1 MFMSEMID
9 RYVEII
15 GEAAMDSLVNIAARL
30 KDRKIVHVNSTRAG
44 GGVAEILS
52 SMVPLSKELGLDVSW
67 EVIEG
72 DESFF
77 NCTKMLHNTLQGMPG
92 TLSGRQMDIYAET
105 NARNAERLKDALQD
119 ADYVFIHDPQPAALI
134 NSFPQR
140 KGKWIWRCHI
150 DVSAPNKWVWQFIK
164 NQVSGYDASI
174 FSLPDFAQKLPHPQ
188 FLITPSI
195 DPLAEKNIPLERSE
209 VEKTYE
215 ELGVPMDKPIILQV
229 SRFDKF
235 KDPLGVIESYR
246 IIKEHVD
253 VRLVL
258 AGGEA
263 DDDPEASEILNE
275 VRAAVDGDEDISV
288 LLLPSDSHRE
298 INALQTGADVVMQKS
313 LKEGFGLTVTE
324 AMWKKKA
331 VIGGNV
337 GGIRL
342 QVINRFNGFRVRT
355 PEGAA
360 IRTRYLLSH
369 PWKMEKMGRNAREYV
384 LENFLITGHLR
395 RYMTL
400 LISLEAQGGTWE
412 RWV

>member
-1 MFMSEMID
+1 MSEMINK
-9 RYVEII
+9 YAEVI
-15 GEAAMDSLVNIAARL
+15 GQAAMDSLVHIAARL
-30 KDRKIVHVNSTRAG
+30 KGKKIVHVNSTRAG

-52 SMVPLSKELGLDVSW
+52 SMIPLSEELGLDVSW

-77 NCTKMLHNTLQGMPG
+77 NCTKMLHNSLQGMPG
-92 TLSGRQMDIYAET
+92 TLSERQIETYTRT
-105 NARNAERLKDALQD
+105 NARNAERLKDVLQD

-134 NSFPQR
+134 KSFPQR

-150 DVSAPNKWVWQFIK
+150 DVSAPNKGVWQFIK
-164 NQVSGYDASI
+164 KQVSEYDASV

-195 DPLAEKNIPLERSE
+195 DPLAEKNIPLERNE
-209 VEKTYE
+209 VEKTYGD
-215 ELGVPMDKPIILQV
+215 LGVPMDKPIILQV

-275 VRAAVDGDEDISV
+275 VREAVNGDKDITV
-288 LLLPSDSHRE
+288 LLLPSDSHRK

-324 AMWKKKA
+324 AMWKGKP

-360 IRTRYLLSH
+360 IRARYLLSH

-395 RYMTL
+395 RYITML
-400 LISLEAQGGTWE
+400 LSLDGNGEWE
-412 RWV
+412 RWA

>member
-1 MFMSEMID
+1 MSEMID
-9 RYVEII
+9 RYAEII
-15 GEAAMDSLVNIAARL
+15 GETAMDSLVNIAARL

-150 DVSAPNKWVWQFIK
+150 DVSAPNKGVWQFIK

-263 DDDPEASEILNE
+263 DDDPEASEILSE

>member
-1 MFMSEMID
+1 MSEMID

-30 KDRKIVHVNSTRAG
+30 KGRKIVHVNSTRAG

-119 ADYVFIHDPQPAALI
+119 ADYVFIHDPQPAALV

-150 DVSAPNKWVWQFIK
+150 DVSAPNKGVWQFIK
-164 NQVSGYDASI
+164 NQVSEYDASI

-263 DDDPEASEILNE
+263 DDDPEASEILSE

-298 INALQTGADVVMQKS
+298 INALQTGADIVMQKS

-324 AMWKKKA
+324 AMWKRKA

>member
-1 MFMSEMID
+1 MSEMID
-9 RYVEII
+9 RYAEII

-150 DVSAPNKWVWQFIK
+150 DVSAPNKGVWQFIK

-263 DDDPEASEILNE
+263 DDDPEASEILSE

-298 INALQTGADVVMQKS
+298 INALQTGADVVIQKS

>member
-1 MFMSEMID
+1 MSEMLNK
-9 RYVEII
+9 YAEII
-15 GEAAMDSLVNIAARL
+15 GSAAMDSLVRVADRL
-30 KDRKIVHVNSTRAG
+30 KGKKIVHVNSTRSG

-52 SMVPLSKELGLDVSW
+52 SMIPLSKELGLDVSW

-77 NCTKMLHNTLQGMPG
+77 NCTKMMHNTLQGMPG
-92 TLSGRQMDIYAET
+92 VLSDRQKET
-105 NARNAERLKDALQD
+105 YLDTVRRNAEKLKDILGD

-134 NSFPQR
+134 HSFPKR
-140 KGKWIWRCHI
+140 KGKWVWRCHI
-150 DVSAPNKWVWQFIK
+150 DVSAPNKSVWKFIK
-164 NQVSGYDASI
+164 EQVSAYDASV
-174 FSLPDFAQKLPHPQ
+174 FSCPTCPEAASPAVPHH
-188 FLITPSI
+188 TEHRS
-195 DPLAEKNIPLERSE
+195 PLGEEYPARKGRDR
-209 VEKTYE
+209 KTYND
-215 ELGVPMDKPIILQV
+215 LGIPMDKPIVLQV

-253 VRLVL
+253 IRLVM

-263 DDDPEASEILNE
+263 DDDPEALEILRE
-275 VRAAVDGDEDISV
+275 VEDAAKGDPDISI
-288 LLLPSDSHRE
+288 LMLPSDSHRT
-298 INALQTGADVVMQKS
+298 INALQSGADVVMQKS
-313 LKEGFGLTVTE
+313 IREGFGLTVTE
-324 AMWKKKA
+324 AMWKNKA

-369 PWKMEKMGRNAREYV
+369 HGKGRGWGKTPGICPGEFPYHRT
-384 LENFLITGHLR
+384 LKDTLR
-395 RYMTL
+395 CS
-400 LISLEAQGGTWE
+400 SLDLKEGPWE
-412 RWV
+412 RWF

>member
-1 MFMSEMID
+1 MSEMINK
-9 RYVEII
+9 YAEVI
-15 GEAAMDSLVNIAARL
+15 GQAAMDSLVHIAARL
-30 KDRKIVHVNSTRAG
+30 KGKKIVHVNSTRAG

-52 SMVPLSKELGLDVSW
+52 SMIPLSEELGLDVSW

-77 NCTKMLHNTLQGMPG
+77 NCTKMLHNSLQGMPG
-92 TLSGRQMDIYAET
+92 TLSERQIETYTRT
-105 NARNAERLKDALQD
+105 NARNAERLKDVLQD

-134 NSFPQR
+134 KSFPQR

-150 DVSAPNKWVWQFIK
+150 DVSAPNKGVWQFIK
-164 NQVSGYDASI
+164 KQVSEYDASV
-174 FSLPDFAQKLPHPQ
+174 FSLPDFAQKLPRPQ

-195 DPLAEKNIPLERSE
+195 DPLAEKNIPLERYE
-209 VEKTYE
+209 VEKTYGD
-215 ELGVPMDKPIILQV
+215 LGVPMDKPIILQV

-275 VRAAVDGDEDISV
+275 VRAAVEGDEDISV

-324 AMWKKKA
+324 AMWKRKA

-395 RYMTL
+395 RYMTM
-400 LISLEAQGGTWE
+400 LISLDEQGETWE

>member
-1 MFMSEMID
+1 MSEMISK
-9 RYVEII
+9 YAEVI
-15 GEAAMDSLVNIAARL
+15 GQPAMDSIIHIAKRL
-30 KDRKIVHVNSTRAG
+30 RGKKIVHVNSTRAG

-52 SMVPLSKELGLDVSW
+52 SMIPLSMELGLDVTW

-77 NCTKMLHNTLQGMPG
+77 NCTKMLHNTLQGTPG
-92 TLSGRQMDIYAET
+92 TLTERQMEIYAET
-105 NARNAERLKDALQD
+105 NARNAERLKNILQD

-134 NSFPQR
+134 KSFPQR
-140 KGKWIWRCHI
+140 KGKWVWRCHI
-150 DVSAPNKWVWQFIK
+150 DVSSPNKGVWQFIK
-164 NQVSGYDASI
+164 KQVSGYDASI

-209 VEKTYE
+209 VEKTYKD
-215 ELGVPMDKPIILQV
+215 LGVPMDKPIILQV

-263 DDDPEASEILNE
+263 DDDPEASGILSE
-275 VRAAVDGDEDISV
+275 VRAAVNGDEDISV

-324 AMWKKKA
+324 AMWKRKA

-369 PWKMEKMGRNAREYV
+369 PWKREKMGRNAREYV

-395 RYMTL
+395 RYMTM
-400 LISLEAQGGTWE
+400 LISLETEGGTWE

>member
-9 RYVEII
+9 RYAEII

-150 DVSAPNKWVWQFIK
+150 DVSAPNKGVWQFIK

-263 DDDPEASEILNE
+263 DDDPEASEILSE

>member
-1 MFMSEMID
+1 MSEIIN
-9 RYVEII
+9 RYAEII
-15 GEAAMDSLVNIAARL
+15 GQATMDSLVNIAKRL
-30 KDRKIVHVNSTRAG
+30 KGKKIVHVNSTRAG

-52 SMVPLSKELGLDVSW
+52 SMVPLSQELGLDVSW

-77 NCTKMLHNTLQGMPG
+77 NCTKMLHNSLQGMPG
-92 TLSGRQMDIYAET
+92 TLSERQIETYTRT
-105 NARNAERLKDALQD
+105 NARNAERLKDVLQD

-134 NSFPQR
+134 KSFPQR

-150 DVSAPNKWVWQFIK
+150 DVSAPNKGVWQFIK
-164 NQVSGYDASI
+164 KQVSEYDASV

-195 DPLAEKNIPLERSE
+195 DPLAEKNIPLERYE
-209 VEKTYE
+209 VEKTYGD
-215 ELGVPMDKPIILQV
+215 LGVPMDKPIILQV

-275 VRAAVDGDEDISV
+275 VREAVNGDKDITV
-288 LLLPSDSHRE
+288 LLLPSDSHRK

-324 AMWKKKA
+324 AMWKGKP

-360 IRTRYLLSH
+360 IRARYLLSH

-395 RYMTL
+395 RYITML
-400 LISLEAQGGTWE
+400 LSLDGNGEWE
-412 RWV
+412 RWA

>member
-1 MFMSEMID
+1 MSEIIN
-9 RYVEII
+9 RYAEII
-15 GEAAMDSLVNIAARL
+15 GQAAMDSLVNIAKRL
-30 KDRKIVHVNSTRAG
+30 KGKKIVHVNSTRAG

-52 SMVPLSKELGLDVSW
+52 SMVPLSQELGLDVSW

-92 TLSGRQMDIYAET
+92 TLSEQQMDIYAKT
-105 NARNAERLKDALQD
+105 NARNAERLKNVLQD

-140 KGKWIWRCHI
+140 KGKWVWRCHI
-150 DVSAPNKWVWQFIK
+150 DVSSPNKSVWQFVK
-164 NQVSGYDASI
+164 KQVSGYDASI
-174 FSLPDFAQKLPHPQ
+174 FSLPDFAQILPHPQ

-195 DPLAEKNIPLERSE
+195 DPLAEKNIPLDRSE
-209 VEKTYE
+209 VEKTYKD
-215 ELGVPMDKPIILQV
+215 LGVPMDKPIILQV

-275 VRAAVDGDEDISV
+275 VRAAVEGDEDISV
-288 LLLPSDSHRE
+288 LLLPSDSHRK

-324 AMWKKKA
+324 AMWKRKA

-395 RYMTL
+395 RYMIM
-400 LISLEAQGGTWE
+400 LISLDEQGETWE
-412 RWV
+412 KWV

>member
-1 MFMSEMID
+1 MSEMINK
-9 RYVEII
+9 YAEVI
-15 GEAAMDSLVNIAARL
+15 GQAAMDSLVHIAARL
-30 KDRKIVHVNSTRAG
+30 KGKKIVHVNSTRAG

-52 SMVPLSKELGLDVSW
+52 SMIPLSEELGLDVSW

-77 NCTKMLHNTLQGMPG
+77 NCTKMLHNSLQGMPG
-92 TLSGRQMDIYAET
+92 TLSERQIETYTRT
-105 NARNAERLKDALQD
+105 NARNAERLKDVLQD

-134 NSFPQR
+134 KSFPQR

-150 DVSAPNKWVWQFIK
+150 DVSAPNKGVWQFIK
-164 NQVSGYDASI
+164 KQVSEYDASV
-174 FSLPDFAQKLPHPQ
+174 FSLPDFAQKLPRPQ

-195 DPLAEKNIPLERSE
+195 DPLAEKNIPLERYE
-209 VEKTYE
+209 VEKTYGD
-215 ELGVPMDKPIILQV
+215 LGVPMDKPIILQV

-275 VRAAVDGDEDISV
+275 VREAVNGDKDITV
-288 LLLPSDSHRE
+288 LLLPSDSHRK

-324 AMWKKKA
+324 AMWKGKP

-360 IRTRYLLSH
+360 IRARYLLSH

-395 RYMTL
+395 RYITML
-400 LISLEAQGGTWE
+400 LSLDGNGEWE
-412 RWV
+412 RWA

>member
-1 MFMSEMID
+1 MSEMID
-9 RYVEII
+9 RYAEII
-15 GEAAMDSLVNIAARL
+15 GETAMDSLVNIAARL

-134 NSFPQR
+134 KSFPQR

-150 DVSAPNKWVWQFIK
+150 DVSAPNKGVWQFIK

>member
-1 MFMSEMID
+1 MSEMID
-9 RYVEII
+9 RYAEII

-134 NSFPQR
+134 KSFPQR

-150 DVSAPNKWVWQFIK
+150 DVSAPNKGVWQFIK

>member
-1 MFMSEMID
+1 MSEMID
-9 RYVEII
+9 RYAEII

-150 DVSAPNKWVWQFIK
+150 DVSAPNKGVWQFIK

-337 GGIRL
+337 GGIR
-342 QVINRFNGFRVRT
+342 T

>member
-1 MFMSEMID
+1 MSEMID
-9 RYVEII
+9 RYAEII

-134 NSFPQR
+134 KSFPQR

-150 DVSAPNKWVWQFIK
+150 DVSAPNKGVWQFIK

-395 RYMTL
+395 RYMTM
-400 LISLEAQGGTWE
+400 LISLDKQGDTWE

>member
-1 MFMSEMID
+1 MSEMID
-9 RYVEII
+9 RYAEII

-150 DVSAPNKWVWQFIK
+150 DVSAPNKGVWQFIK

-263 DDDPEASEILNE
+263 DDDPEASEILSE

>member
-1 MFMSEMID
+1 MSEIIN
-9 RYVEII
+9 RYAEII
-15 GEAAMDSLVNIAARL
+15 GQAAMDSLVNIAKRL
-30 KDRKIVHVNSTRAG
+30 KGKKIVHVNSTRAG

-52 SMVPLSKELGLDVSW
+52 SMVPLSQELGLDVSW

-92 TLSGRQMDIYAET
+92 TLSERQMDIYAKT
-105 NARNAERLKDALQD
+105 NARNAERLKNVLQD

-140 KGKWIWRCHI
+140 KGKWVWRCHI
-150 DVSAPNKWVWQFIK
+150 DVSSPNKSVWQFVK
-164 NQVSGYDASI
+164 KQVSGYDASI

-195 DPLAEKNIPLERSE
+195 DPLAEKNIPLDRSE
-209 VEKTYE
+209 VEKTYKD
-215 ELGVPMDKPIILQV
+215 LGVPMDKPIILQV

-275 VRAAVDGDEDISV
+275 VRAAVEGDEDISV
-288 LLLPSDSHRE
+288 LLLPSDSHRK

-324 AMWKKKA
+324 AMWKRKA

-395 RYMTL
+395 RYMTM
-400 LISLEAQGGTWE
+400 LISLDEQGETWE

>member
-1 MFMSEMID
+1 MID

-30 KDRKIVHVNSTRAG
+30 KGRKIVHVNSTRAG

-119 ADYVFIHDPQPAALI
+119 ADYVFIHDPQPAALV

-150 DVSAPNKWVWQFIK
+150 DVSAPNKGVWQFIK
-164 NQVSGYDASI
+164 NQVSEYDASI

-263 DDDPEASEILNE
+263 DDDPEASEILSE

-298 INALQTGADVVMQKS
+298 INALQTGADIVMQKS

-324 AMWKKKA
+324 AMWKRKA

>member
-1 MFMSEMID
+1 MSEMID
-9 RYVEII
+9 RYAEII
-15 GEAAMDSLVNIAARL
+15 GETAMDSLVNIAARL

-150 DVSAPNKWVWQFIK
+150 DVSAPNKGVWQFIK

>member
-1 MFMSEMID
+1 MSEMID
-9 RYVEII
+9 RYAEII

-52 SMVPLSKELGLDVSW
+52 SMVPLSKELGLDVCW

-150 DVSAPNKWVWQFIK
+150 DVSAPNKGVWQFIK

-263 DDDPEASEILNE
+263 DDDPEASEILSE

>member
-1 MFMSEMID
+1 MSEMINK
-9 RYVEII
+9 YAEVI
-15 GEAAMDSLVNIAARL
+15 GQAAMDSLVHIAARL
-30 KDRKIVHVNSTRAG
+30 KGKKIVHVNSTRAG

-52 SMVPLSKELGLDVSW
+52 SMIPLSEELGLDVSW

-77 NCTKMLHNTLQGMPG
+77 NCTKMLHNSLQGMPG
-92 TLSGRQMDIYAET
+92 TLSERQIETYTRT
-105 NARNAERLKDALQD
+105 NARNAERLKDVLQD

-134 NSFPQR
+134 KSFPQR

-150 DVSAPNKWVWQFIK
+150 DVSAPNKGVWQFIK
-164 NQVSGYDASI
+164 KQVSEYDASV

-195 DPLAEKNIPLERSE
+195 DPLAEKNIPLERYE
-209 VEKTYE
+209 VEKTYGD
-215 ELGVPMDKPIILQV
+215 LGVPMDKPIILQV

-275 VRAAVDGDEDISV
+275 VREAVNGDKDITV
-288 LLLPSDSHRE
+288 LLLPSDSHRK

-324 AMWKKKA
+324 AMWKGKP

-360 IRTRYLLSH
+360 IRARYLLSH

-395 RYMTL
+395 RYITML
-400 LISLEAQGGTWE
+400 LSLDGNGEWE
-412 RWV
+412 RWA

>member
-1 MFMSEMID
+1 MSEMID
-9 RYVEII
+9 RYAEII

-72 DESFF
+72 DEAFF

-92 TLSGRQMDIYAET
+92 TLSERQMDIYAVT

-150 DVSAPNKWVWQFIK
+150 DVSAPNKGVWQFIK

-263 DDDPEASEILNE
+263 DDDPEASEILSE

-400 LISLEAQGGTWE
+400 LISLEAQGGMWE